1 MNWTWIL
8 IVMGVLL
15 AVGRLGAVWS
25 SGPRARRAW
34 ERATTLST
42 EKDWPAAE
50 VQLRKAVRLV
60 PGVAT
65 LRRALASV
73 LSNQEKFGEAE
84 EHLRMASQLEP
95 RNALAQ
101 LDLGVFLATCPPQR
115 PEEAIDA
122 FELAV
127 SLEPQLADILRRS
140 NDLAFLRE
148 FKRFQNILH
157 KKNPDGPERTE
168 PSS

>member
-1 MNWTWIL
+1 MSWTWIL
-8 IVMGVLL
+8 VTMGVLL

-34 ERATTLST
+34 ERATSLST
-42 EKDWPAAE
+42 EGNWPAAE
-50 VQLRKAVRLV
+50 AELRKAVRLV

-65 LRRALASV
+65 LRRALSGV
-73 LSNQEKFGEAE
+73 LTQQEKYGEAE

-95 RNALAQ
+95 RNAHVQ
-101 LDLGVFLATCPPQR
+101 LDLGVFLAVCPPQR

-122 FELAV
+122 LECAV
-127 SLEPQLADILRRS
+127 ALEPRIADMLSRS

-148 FKRFQNILH
+148 YDRFRNVIQ
-157 KKNPDGPERTE
+157 PES
-168 PSS
+168 PGQSN